1 MSKETKLLTGE
12 KALLMITGP
21 LSLLMAI
28 AALVG

>member
-1 MSKETKLLTGE
+1 MSNETKLLTSE

-21 LSLLMAI
+21 LSLLMTI